1 MKSEKGSL
9 YGLGVLERRGI
20 TRVSEPR
27 LIQRR
32 SLQAPDNLNPQRS
45 GILPQ
50 SGSDPSRHQCR

>member
-32 SLQAPDNLNPQRS
+32 SLQAADNLNPQRS

-50 SGSDPSRHQCR
+50 SGSDPS